1 MIDEQ
6 GKTILEEY
14 QDKIQ
19 GFIDSPYYHMI
30 QNAQHV
36 YKEKAFSYNDK
47 ERQQIIHGI
56 FDLVFVY
63 QNEIYVLDYKTD
75 RVSIK
80 NSDESLIQK
89 HQVQLNY
96 YQKVLK
102 DMYQQDIHA
111 IVYYLNIAK
120 GVEF

>member
-1 MIDEQ
+1 
-6 GKTILEEY
+6 
-14 QDKIQ
+14 
-19 GFIDSPYYHMI
+19 MI